1 MIVVER
7 SVLVEYSATQMRG
20 LVEDVAAYPHFLPW
34 CSGAG
39 VVPIQP
45 GLVEASIEI
54 NFRGIRQSFTTRNTM
69 DLSASVQRIHM
80 NLVNGPFKSLSGDWQ
95 FLPLSSDACKVIL
108 ALQYEFSSRLLE
120 KAIGPVFRHITD
132 TLVDAFVQRARSSF
146 PPGAQS

>member
-7 SVLVEYSATQMRG
+7 SVLVEYSANRMRS
-20 LVEDVAAYPHFLPW
+20 LVEDVAAYPQFLPW
-34 CSGAG
+34 CSGADT
-39 VVPIQP
+39 VPIQP

-54 NFRGIRQSFTTRNTM
+54 NFRGIRQSFTTRNTTEL
-69 DLSASVQRIHM
+69 DAPVQRIHM

-95 FLPLSSDACKVIL
+95 FQPLSSDACKVVL

-132 TLVDAFVQRARSSF
+132 TLVDAFVQRARAIY
-146 PPGAQS
+146 PPGTPD